1 MENEVNDIGE
11 QEMNQVAKIEHE
23 ALIYTQMAKIQHDA
37 DGLTKDQQNTTQ
49 GFKYRGID
57 DAYNYL
63 HDIFAKHKV
72 FTVPRVT
79 NMEREERISKKG
91 TVLLYTMLTVEY
103 DFFAEDGS
111 KVTTCVIGEAM
122 DSGDKSCNKALS
134 IAHKLSLFQ
143 ITMLPTLLSADADA
157 EIHEPMPKTPE
168 EKPEPEVPMAI
179 RDQFAE
185 LSDFRAMGDTTKEM
199 NDYLDKRGTGLT
211 YKQADQLLD
220 KIKELKDAPPLEEDN
235 ATSV

>member
-1 MENEVNDIGE
+1 MTAKENKTPMI
-11 QEMNQVAKIEHE
+11 H
-23 ALIYTQMAKIQHDA
+23 TQMSLIQKDA
-37 DGLTKDQQNTTQ
+37 DGLTKDQQNQQQ

-79 NMEREERISKKG
+79 KMDREERLSKKG
-91 TVLLYTMLTVEY
+91 ALLLYTMLTVEY
-103 DFFAEDGS
+103 DFFATDGS

-134 IAHKLSLFQ
+134 IAHKLALFQ

-157 EIHEPMPKTPE
+157 EIHEPMAKAPETKPDAETPR
-168 EKPEPEVPMAI
+168 AI
-179 RDQFAE
+179 REQLAAI
-185 LSDFRAMGDTTKEM
+185 SDFRAEHKTTMEE
-199 NDYLDKRGTGLT
+199 NDYIDGQGERLT
-211 YKQADQLLD
+211 YRQAGQLIDRIKARSTED
-220 KIKELKDAPPLEEDN
+220 K
-235 ATSV
+235 